1 MDKSVQRALEKWPN
15 VPANY
20 GWLRLDRRG
29 RWLIQN
35 EPIHH
40 PKVIEFIDRNYLC
53 DRVGRWFFQNGP
65 QKVYVALDY
74 TPWIYGL
81 YQQPQQPL
89 ILRTHTQ
96 LTVNSLKN
104 AWIDEQGNILLET
117 EWGIGL
123 VDNRDLVKLFT
134 SLQTQEGHPLS
145 EEALEL
151 FFSAPPRDISDAKVY
166 VALLGQSRPLL
177 AITADEV
184 PKKYGFQ
191 PQPKDPTAP

>member
-35 EPIHH
+35 EPISH
-40 PKVIEFIDRNYLC
+40 PKVIEFIDRNYLS

-65 QKVYVALDY
+65 QKVYVELDY

-81 YQQPQQPL
+81 YQQPEQRL

-96 LTVNSLKN
+96 LTAQSLRN
-104 AWIDEQGNILLET
+104 VWIDEFGDILLET

-123 VDNRDLVKLFT
+123 LDNRDLVKLFAC
-134 SLQTQEGHPLS
+134 LQTQDGRPLT
-145 EEALEL
+145 EEEL
-151 FFSAPPRDISDAKVY
+151 DQFFSAPPTDISNAQVY
-166 VALLGQSRPLL
+166 VALLAQSRPLL
-177 AITADEV
+177 AIRTEEV

-191 PQPKDPTAP
+191 PKPKDPKVP